1 MSVKINSGW
10 CRGMALKSPKGSHT
24 RPTSSRVREAVWNSL
39 SSRLEVS
46 RIADIFS
53 GSGAVGLE
61 GVSRG
66 AQMCYFVESSAAACK
81 CLDANILE
89 AKRRASKQ
97 DIDVELRLFQ
107 GDASVWLD
115 SIGSRLRFDLV
126 WIDPPYAI
134 VETFL
139 REHLAKL
146 LNLVDQGGILV
157 VESSSESAKAV
168 ENIIQDHHVKTQI
181 KQKRYGASTVTQ
193 VSIGG

>member
-39 SSRLEVS
+39 LGRLEVS

-66 AQMCYFVESSAAACK
+66 AQMCYFVENSAVACR

-89 AKRRASKQ
+89 AKRRAEKQ
-97 DIDVELRLFQ
+97 AIDIELRLFQ
-107 GDASVWLD
+107 GDAAVWL
-115 SIGSRLRFDLV
+115 GSVGGRLSFDLV
-126 WIDPPYAI
+126 WLDPPYAM
-134 VETFL
+134 VEPFL
-139 REHLAKL
+139 NEHLAKL
-146 LNLVDQGGILV
+146 FNLVAEGGVLV
-157 VESSSESAKAV
+157 VESSSESEKAV
-168 ENIIQDHHVKTQI
+168 ENIVKDYHDNTTI

-193 VSIGG
+193 VFIGS

>member
-1 MSVKINSGW
+1 
-10 CRGMALKSPKGSHT
+10 
-24 RPTSSRVREAVWNSL
+24 VWNSL
-39 SSRLEVS
+39 SGRLEVS

-89 AKRRASKQ
+89 AKRRALKQ

-107 GDASVWLD
+107 GDASAWLE
-115 SIGSRLRFDLV
+115 SVGSRLSFDLV
-126 WIDPPYAI
+126 WLDPPYAM
-134 VETFL
+134 VESFL
-139 REHLAKL
+139 KEYVIKL
-146 LNLVDQGGILV
+146 FDLVAEGGILV

-168 ENIIQDHHVKTQI
+168 ENIVKDYHDKVKI

-193 VSIGG
+193 VSIGS

>member
-39 SSRLEVS
+39 SGRLEVS

-89 AKRRASKQ
+89 AKRRALKQ

-107 GDASVWLD
+107 GDASAWLE
-115 SIGSRLRFDLV
+115 SVGSRLSFDLV
-126 WIDPPYAI
+126 WLDPPYAM
-134 VETFL
+134 VESFL
-139 REHLAKL
+139 KEYVIKL
-146 LNLVDQGGILV
+146 FDLVAEGGILV

-168 ENIIQDHHVKTQI
+168 ENIVKDHHDKVKI

-193 VSIGG
+193 VSIGS